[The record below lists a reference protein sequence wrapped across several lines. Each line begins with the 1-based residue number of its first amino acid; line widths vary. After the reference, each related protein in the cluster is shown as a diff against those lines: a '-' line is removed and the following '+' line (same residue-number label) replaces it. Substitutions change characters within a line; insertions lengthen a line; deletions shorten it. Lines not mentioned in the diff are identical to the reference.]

1 MWAFQACVFIAR
13 VNCTVNTSKLRLG
26 KTPVCIFYLNIY
38 EGSYMCVVSESNK
51 YCILLY
57 RSMLLINLLIL
68 FLIHH
73 VVYRMSG
80 KTTVALRAKL
90 NNVSENT
97 TFQKENPFAGLFTM
111 LCFPKGVLWKA
122 VLLCEMLC
130 SVKCG
135 GVLWNVVFCEVQLYF
150 VKWSVLWTTIVFCE
164 MLCFVKYSCVLW
176 NVFCEVLLCSLKC
189 FCVLCSAVLFN
200 WNIWK
205 AETTVLQII

>member
-80 KTTVALRAKL
+80 KTTVALRAKTQQRFRKHNISKGKPFCWL
-90 NNVSENT
+90 VYNVVFSKGR
-97 TFQKENPFAGLFTM
+97 FVKS
-111 LCFPKGVLWKA
+111 CFVMWNVVFCEMWWCFVKCCVLWST
-122 VLLCEMLC
+122 VVFCEMVC
-130 SVKCG
+130 FVNYNC
-135 GVLWNVVFCEVQLYF
+135 VLWNVVFHEVQ
-150 VKWSVLWTTIVFCE
+150 
-164 MLCFVKYSCVLW
+164 LCFVKCVLW
-176 NVFCEVLLCSLKC
+176 STVVFSEMFLC
-189 FCVLCSAVLFN
+189 FV
-200 WNIWK
+200 
-205 AETTVLQII
+205 